1 MAKTKDK
8 NKIMLIISAM
18 LIVIAVIITCVA
30 TIYEK
35 TSSNNNKTSEIISG
49 ADGPAVSTTKAP
61 TLSTTAPQTTAPQ
74 VSKAENKA
82 GKYKVNTKDDP
93 LGIRID
99 AAQDAQ
105 RISEIPKGTE
115 IEILAVYDT
124 WGYVNFDGVGGWVSM
139 NYVELVSASTET
151 SKHTTGKYKI
161 ATKDDPLGIRT
172 KPEQDAERS
181 GEIPK
186 GEEVEI
192 LAVCGD
198 WGYVKY
204 ESESGW
210 LSFQYLEKVS

>member
-1 MAKTKDK
+1 MAKAKDK

-35 TSSNNNKTSEIISG
+35 TSSDTDKKSEVISG

-61 TLSTTAPQTTAPQ
+61 GVSTTAPQTTAPQ
-74 VSKAENKA
+74 GNKTENKA

-93 LGIRID
+93 LGIRIE
-99 AAQDAQ
+99 AVQDAQ

-124 WGYVNFDGVGGWVSM
+124 WGYVNFEGVGGWVSM
-139 NYVELVSASTET
+139 NYVELVSASAET

-172 KPEQDAERS
+172 KPEQDAECG

-204 ESESGW
+204 ENESGW